1 MFRTACISHNENM
14 TGVNLNTVRVLIVD
28 DQEPFLSAARMVV
41 DLAEGFDVIGEA
53 TTGEEGIELA
63 EQLRPDLILMDVN
76 LPGIDGLEATRQIL
90 SRGDAVPAVV
100 VLSTY
105 GAGEYEPRALA
116 AGAFAFI
123 SKSDFAPDRLER
135 TWDSRPNA

>member
-1 MFRTACISHNENM
+1 MSHNEHM
-14 TGVNLNTVRVLIVD
+14 AEVSLNSIRVVIVD

-41 DLAEGFDVIGEA
+41 ELAEGFDVVGEA

-63 EQLRPDLILMDVN
+63 ARLRPDLILMDVN

-90 SRGDAVPAVV
+90 SGDDEVPAVV

-105 GAGEYEPRALA
+105 EAGVYEPRALA

-123 SKSDFAPDRLER
+123 SKSDFAPDRLEQA
-135 TWDSRPNA
+135 WNARPNS

>member
-1 MFRTACISHNENM
+1 MAVLPMFRTACISHNENM

-105 GAGEYEPRALA
+105 GAGEY
-116 AGAFAFI
+116 
-123 SKSDFAPDRLER
+123 
-135 TWDSRPNA
+135 

>member
-1 MFRTACISHNENM
+1 MSDNKHMPE
-14 TGVNLNTVRVLIVD
+14 VSLNTVRVLIVD

-41 DLAEGFDVIGEA
+41 ELAEGFDVVGEA

-63 EQLRPDLILMDVN
+63 KRLRPDLILMDVN

-90 SRGDAVPAVV
+90 SGHGEVPAVV

-105 GAGEYEPRALA
+105 EAREYETRALA

-123 SKSDFAPDRLER
+123 SKSDFAPDRLEQA
-135 TWDSRPNA
+135 WDYRKSS

>member
-1 MFRTACISHNENM
+1 MFRRARMSHNEHM
-14 TGVNLNTVRVLIVD
+14 AEVSLNSIRVVIVD

-41 DLAEGFDVIGEA
+41 ELAEGFDVVGEA

-63 EQLRPDLILMDVN
+63 ARLRPDLILMDVN

-90 SRGDAVPAVV
+90 SGDDEVPAVV

-105 GAGEYEPRALA
+105 EAGVYEPRALA

-123 SKSDFAPDRLER
+123 SKSDFAPDRLEQA
-135 TWDSRPNA
+135 WNARPNS